1 MRRILIAT
9 AASLALMTGAA
20 VAQTTSPT
28 VGNPSSSTSS
38 MSNTAAPDGTK
49 TGTTKSDTMK
59 SDATK
64 SDSMTSGS
72 AATSGGLGG
81 QLASADELIGKN
93 VYGRDN
99 NKIGEIEDVILD
111 ANGKAVHPAMGC
123 YGVGVSRIV
132 AAAIEQN
139 HDDAGII
146 WPDAMAPWSVAVCV
160 INPKNDPA
168 VAAAAAALHDE
179 LQQRG
184 IDVVLDD
191 RGLRPGAMFADMEL
205 IGVPHRVVVSERGL
219 AAGQFEYRHRRAG
232 EAEALDREALLAR
245 LGA

>member
-59 SDATK
+59 SSDATK

-111 ANGKAVHPAMGC
+111 ANGKAKQLVISSG
-123 YGVGVSRIV
+123 GFL
-132 AAAIEQN
+132 
-139 HDDAGII
+139 GIGEKQ
-146 WPDAMAPWSVAVCV
+146 VAVDYSAANWDSQNNRLNLAGMSRDDV
-160 INPKNDPA
+160 KAMPEFKYDDTMTSLNKSRKPA
-168 VAAAAAALHDE
+168 ETEKVA
-179 LQQRG
+179 
-184 IDVVLDD
+184 
-191 RGLRPGAMFADMEL
+191 PGAA
-205 IGVPHRVVVSERGL
+205 PT
-219 AAGQFEYRHRRAG
+219 AGSTTSG
-232 EAEALDREALLAR
+232 STT
-245 LGA
+245 GTTTTK

>member
-72 AATSGGLGG
+72 AATSGGMSGTGG

-99 NKIGEIEDVILD
+99 NKIGEVDDVILD
-111 ANGKAVHPAMGC
+111 ANGKAKQLVISSG
-123 YGVGVSRIV
+123 GFL
-132 AAAIEQN
+132 
-139 HDDAGII
+139 GIGEKQ
-146 WPDAMAPWSVAVCV
+146 VAVDYSAANWDSQNNRLNLAGMSRDDV
-160 INPKNDPA
+160 KSMPEFKYDDTMTSLNKNRKPA
-168 VAAAAAALHDE
+168 ETEKVA
-179 LQQRG
+179 
-184 IDVVLDD
+184 
-191 RGLRPGAMFADMEL
+191 PGAA
-205 IGVPHRVVVSERGL
+205 PT
-219 AAGQFEYRHRRAG
+219 AGSTTSG
-232 EAEALDREALLAR
+232 STT
-245 LGA
+245 GTTTTK

>member
-1 MRRILIAT
+1 MRRTLIVT

-20 VAQTTSPT
+20 FAQTSSPT

-72 AATSGGLGG
+72 ASTSGGLGG

-99 NKIGEIEDVILD
+99 KKIGEVEDVILD
-111 ANGKAVHPAMGC
+111 ANGKAKQLV
-123 YGVGVSRIV
+123 VSSGGFL
-132 AAAIEQN
+132 
-139 HDDAGII
+139 GIGEKQ
-146 WPDAMAPWSVAVCV
+146 VAVDYSAA
-160 INPKNDPA
+160 NWDSKNNHLTLAGMSRDDVKSMPEFKYDDTMTSLNKSRKPA
-168 VAAAAAALHDE
+168 ETEKVA
-179 LQQRG
+179 
-184 IDVVLDD
+184 
-191 RGLRPGAMFADMEL
+191 PGAAPTS
-205 IGVPHRVVVSERGL
+205 GSTTSGST
-219 AAGQFEYRHRRAG
+219 GTTTTK
-232 EAEALDREALLAR
+232 
-245 LGA
+245 

>member
-1 MRRILIAT
+1 MRRILIAS

-49 TGTTKSDTMK
+49 TGTVKSDTMK
-59 SDATK
+59 SDSTK

-99 NKIGEIEDVILD
+99 NKIGEIDDVILD
-111 ANGKAVHPAMGC
+111 ANGKAKQLVISSG
-123 YGVGVSRIV
+123 GFL
-132 AAAIEQN
+132 
-139 HDDAGII
+139 GIGEKQ
-146 WPDAMAPWSVAVCV
+146 VAVDYSAANWDSQNNRLNLAGMSRDDV
-160 INPKNDPA
+160 KSMPEFKYDDTMTSLNKNRKPA
-168 VAAAAAALHDE
+168 ETEKVA
-179 LQQRG
+179 
-184 IDVVLDD
+184 
-191 RGLRPGAMFADMEL
+191 PGAA
-205 IGVPHRVVVSERGL
+205 PT
-219 AAGQFEYRHRRAG
+219 AGSTTG
-232 EAEALDREALLAR
+232 TTTTK
-245 LGA
+245 

>member
-1 MRRILIAT
+1 MRRTLIAT

-99 NKIGEIEDVILD
+99 NKIGEIDDVILD
-111 ANGKAVHPAMGC
+111 ANGKAKQLVISSG
-123 YGVGVSRIV
+123 GFL
-132 AAAIEQN
+132 
-139 HDDAGII
+139 GIGEKQ
-146 WPDAMAPWSVAVCV
+146 VAVDYSAANWDSQNNRLNLAGMSRDDV
-160 INPKNDPA
+160 KSMPEFKYDDTMTSLNKNRKPA
-168 VAAAAAALHDE
+168 ETEKVA
-179 LQQRG
+179 
-184 IDVVLDD
+184 
-191 RGLRPGAMFADMEL
+191 PGAAPTS
-205 IGVPHRVVVSERGL
+205 GSTGTTTTK
-219 AAGQFEYRHRRAG
+219 
-232 EAEALDREALLAR
+232 
-245 LGA
+245 

>member
-38 MSNTAAPDGTK
+38 MSNSAAPDGTK
-49 TGTTKSDTMK
+49 TGTVKSDTMK

-64 SDSMTSGS
+64 SDSTTSGS

-111 ANGKAVHPAMGC
+111 ASGKAKQLVISSG
-123 YGVGVSRIV
+123 GFL
-132 AAAIEQN
+132 
-139 HDDAGII
+139 GIGEKQ
-146 WPDAMAPWSVAVCV
+146 VAVDYSAANWDSQNNRLNLAGMSRDDV
-160 INPKNDPA
+160 KAMPEFKYDDTMTSLNKNRKPA
-168 VAAAAAALHDE
+168 ETEKVA
-179 LQQRG
+179 
-184 IDVVLDD
+184 
-191 RGLRPGAMFADMEL
+191 PGAAPTS
-205 IGVPHRVVVSERGL
+205 GSTGTTTTK
-219 AAGQFEYRHRRAG
+219 
-232 EAEALDREALLAR
+232 
-245 LGA
+245 

>member
-111 ANGKAVHPAMGC
+111 ANGKAKQLVISSG
-123 YGVGVSRIV
+123 GFL
-132 AAAIEQN
+132 
-139 HDDAGII
+139 GIGEKQ
-146 WPDAMAPWSVAVCV
+146 VAVDYSAANWDSQNNRLNLAGMSRDDV
-160 INPKNDPA
+160 KSMPEFKYDDTMTSLNKSRKPA
-168 VAAAAAALHDE
+168 ETEKVA
-179 LQQRG
+179 
-184 IDVVLDD
+184 
-191 RGLRPGAMFADMEL
+191 PGAA
-205 IGVPHRVVVSERGL
+205 PT
-219 AAGQFEYRHRRAG
+219 AGSTG
-232 EAEALDREALLAR
+232 TTTTK
-245 LGA
+245 

>member
-28 VGNPSSSTSS
+28 VGHPTSSPSSKT
-38 MSNTAAPDGTK
+38 NTAPPDATK

-111 ANGKAVHPAMGC
+111 ANGKAKQLVISSG
-123 YGVGVSRIV
+123 GFL
-132 AAAIEQN
+132 
-139 HDDAGII
+139 GIGEKQ
-146 WPDAMAPWSVAVCV
+146 VAV
-160 INPKNDPA
+160 DYT
-168 VAAAAAALHDE
+168 AANWD
-179 LQQRG
+179 
-184 IDVVLDD
+184 
-191 RGLRPGAMFADMEL
+191 
-205 IGVPHRVVVSERGL
+205 
-219 AAGQFEYRHRRAG
+219 
-232 EAEALDREALLAR
+232 
-245 LGA
+245 